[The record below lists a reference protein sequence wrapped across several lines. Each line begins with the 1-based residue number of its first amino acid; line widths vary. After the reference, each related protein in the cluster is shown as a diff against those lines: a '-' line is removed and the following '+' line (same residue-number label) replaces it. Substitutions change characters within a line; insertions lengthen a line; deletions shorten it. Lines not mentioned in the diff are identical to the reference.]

1 MQLLGLPTPWR
12 LPRSVWPTCH
22 LQPWLGSRSRAS
34 FRAWPQN
41 HSVSYGTSSIYS
53 RLDESKHEI
62 RVLRIKPGF
71 GDDPLSCSLKTVSLD
86 WRPRYRYDTLS
97 YHWGTSTT
105 RVPISVNNCT
115 MPITPSLFDAL
126 RSLRQPYRT
135 VTLWADALCIN
146 QDDTREKST
155 QVPLMGRI
163 YGQGRQTWISLGS
176 PDEVWATG
184 KWRPRP
190 KIEESWGVAKRWIRG
205 AWRVFWHHLI
215 LRRSRQVRL
224 GVNHVSD
231 TVRLFKSL
239 ESKREI
245 TGMRLEDKKIARSM
259 LSWLILHPYWT
270 RVWVMQEVSLSS
282 RDPICVF
289 GRYKIPLLS
298 LDSVLSDLRG
308 GWDGKDS
315 SLVIANGWNPDIN
328 DGLDRCVELCLLRDE
343 WRRQRKFD
351 LERCLQFGSHR
362 HTSVAHD
369 HVYGLYNILSPES
382 QRQFS
387 PNYDISIRDLYSH
400 ITKMVLQTK
409 HSASALC
416 AAVGIRTDN
425 EHGLPS
431 WCIDQ
436 SKPILFPDE
445 SCASSNM
452 GGADTQKTSRSS
464 TLQLQGKLLGRV
476 ARVSL
481 SRVPDG
487 LAGGDT
493 FELEHE
499 ALALFLHLRTF
510 TSNVDPRL
518 ELQDF
523 ISIVTDEVYKRS
535 EDRRLTQIEDVVS
548 SRMGERLDKFSA
560 LENIP
565 EKLSPTNHL
574 PLTEVL
580 VKLALSFLKTRIGL
594 PGRNDV
600 LFESSLNRIGK
611 CSGDVQSG
619 DEIWLL
625 RGSNIPFV
633 LRPLEGKD
641 DINEGVYN
649 SDPSISAEA
658 MKTKYRLVGPCK
670 ISRFSLR
677 EHELDQEETVELI

>member
-1 MQLLGLPTPWR
+1 MQFMGLPTSWR
-12 LPRSVWPTCH
+12 LLRSVSPASC
-22 LQPWLGSRSRAS
+22 LGFKSRAS
-34 FRAWPQN
+34 FGTWPQN
-41 HSVSYGTSSIYS
+41 HNVSYTTSSIYN
-53 RLDESKHEI
+53 RLDESKNEI
-62 RVLRIKPGF
+62 RVLRIKPGR
-71 GDDPLSCSLKTVSLD
+71 GDEPLSCSLKIVSLD
-86 WRPRYRYDTLS
+86 RWPRYRYDTLS

-105 RVPISVNNCT
+105 RIPISVNNRI
-115 MPITPSLFDAL
+115 MPVTPSLFDAL
-126 RSLRQPYRT
+126 RSLRRPYRT

-146 QDDTREKST
+146 QDDLREKNT

-176 PDEVWATG
+176 PDEVWANG

-190 KIEESWGVAKRWIRG
+190 EVEESWGVAKRWIRG
-205 AWRVFWHHLI
+205 AWRLFWHHLM
-215 LRRSRQVRL
+215 LRRSRQIRL

-239 ESKREI
+239 ESKKGI
-245 TGMRLEDKKIARSM
+245 TGTRLEDKEIASSM
-259 LSWLILHPYWT
+259 FSWLILHPYWT

-298 LDSVLSDLRG
+298 LDTVLRDLRG

-315 SLVIANGWNPDIN
+315 SLVIANGWSPDIN
-328 DGLDRCVELCLLRDE
+328 NGLDRCVELCLLRDE
-343 WRRQRKFD
+343 WRRERKFD

-362 HTSVAHD
+362 HTSLAYD

-387 PNYDISIRDLYSH
+387 PDYGISIRDLYSLT
-400 ITKMVLQTK
+400 TKMVLRTK
-409 HSASALC
+409 HSTSALC
-416 AAVGIRTDN
+416 AAVGNRTHN
-425 EHGLPS
+425 EHDLPS

-452 GGADTQKTSRSS
+452 GRVDIQQTSRSNR
-464 TLQLQGKLLGRV
+464 LQLRGKLLDRV
-476 ARVSL
+476 EHVSFFGA
-481 SRVPDG
+481 SNG
-487 LAGGDT
+487 LVGGGA

-510 TSNVDPRL
+510 ASNVDPQL

-523 ISIVTDEVYKRS
+523 ISIITDEVYRRS
-535 EDRRLTQIEDVVS
+535 EDKRLTLIEDVVS
-548 SRMGERLDKFSA
+548 NQMRGRFNEFFA

-565 EKLSPTNHL
+565 EKLHVTNHF
-574 PLTEVL
+574 PLSETL
-580 VKLALSFLKTRIGL
+580 MKLALSFFKTQLGL
-594 PGRNDV
+594 PGRDDV
-600 LFESSLNRIGK
+600 FFGSSLNRIGK

-625 RGSNIPFV
+625 QGSNIPFV
-633 LRPLEGKD
+633 LRPLGGKGDIHEGSYN
-641 DINEGVYN
+641 INH
-649 SDPSISAEA
+649 PISAEA
-658 MKTKYRLVGPCK
+658 TRTKHQLVGPCK
-670 ISRFSLR
+670 ISRLSLGNY
-677 EHELDQEETVELI
+677 ELDQEETVMLI